1 MKYSFI
7 GAKVFSLKGRY
18 DWPFF
23 VEAWRKFKC
32 TRTVRAGVGGVVGG
46 TIGTKAP
53 QDFEIPVNP
62 VSNNRELPPHIPPPT
77 TPGFS
82 YCPELLIV

>member
-1 MKYSFI
+1 MGPKFFLLKAGMI
-7 GAKVFSLKGRY
+7 GL
-18 DWPFF
+18 FF

-53 QDFEIPVNP
+53 QDFDIPVNP
-62 VSNNRELPPHIPPPT
+62 VSNNRALPPNIPPPT

-82 YCPELLIV
+82 YCPESLIV

>member
-1 MKYSFI
+1 MEYSFI
-7 GAKVFSLKGRY
+7 GAEVISLEGRY

-23 VEAWRKFKC
+23 AEAWRKCKC
-32 TRTVRAGVGGVVGG
+32 ARTVRAGVGGVVGG

-53 QDFEIPVNP
+53 QDFDIPVNP
-62 VSNNRELPPHIPPPT
+62 VSNNRALPPYIPPPT
-77 TPGFS
+77 TPRFS